1 MWSMRKRRLILTLPL
16 LAAILLWA
24 PAVGAMPDAQATL
37 EISEIRI
44 DQPGSDVDEYFEL
57 SGPPGSLDGLT
68 YLVIGDSSAGSGV
81 IEAVVDLSAHA
92 IPGSGYFVAA
102 ESSFSLG
109 TANLTTSLNF
119 ENNDNV
125 THMLVRDFSGANGD
139 DLDGDDDGTLDV
151 TPWAEIV
158 DWVSLVETP
167 GSGDHYYSPKTVGP
181 DGSFVPAHV
190 FRCPGSWEIGDF
202 DPSGGQDTPGA
213 ANPCGGPPEP
223 APTPS
228 VPLVSIQDIQTTS
241 DPGGDSPFVGQV
253 VTTRGVVT
261 AFFYAG
267 GDRLTFIQDGEG
279 PWSGL
284 MLFRPNGFVDL
295 GDLVEVTGEVS
306 EFFGLTEIAFGD
318 VTVLS
323 SGNPLPA
330 PKVLPTGSMAQEQWE
345 SVLVRVEDVV
355 VINDDLGFGEWLV
368 DDGSGGARVDDL
380 GNCSYAPA
388 SGDTL
393 AYVQGPLHF
402 SFGNFKIEPRDD
414 GDILPSVTIM
424 QIQGDGQ
431 FSPFEGQIVQTS
443 GVVTA
448 ITASGRDFWIQD
460 PNGDG
465 DPDTSDGIFVDD
477 RDRLPDPKPQVGD
490 LVVVTGQVE
499 ELQFGAALPLTR
511 IDDPHKYEFEILSTE
526 NPLPPVIPITD
537 LPDESIPDAI
547 GFWEPLEGMLVS
559 VENGFVVGPTSR
571 FGEFAMITE
580 TDAEPGSGYYPQ
592 TKQILIRSTG
602 PNAVDYNPERVL
614 VDDSTLEDPIVVKP
628 GDRVRSLTG
637 VVDYTFGNYKLQ
649 PVEYDVKTHKLA
661 KVPVSDRSGPKGDLV
676 ITTFNVENLFDLVD
690 NPDKDDQGSTP
701 SPEELEV
708 QLTKLA
714 LAIEIEL
721 ELPEIIVVQEV
732 ENQEIAQVLADRV
745 NAAAGT
751 NYQAVSFETSDGRGI
766 EPGFLW
772 DADRVTLVDA
782 YQLTDA
788 IMPGVAAA
796 FGPSSPSPGREPIV
810 GVFEVD
816 GREII
821 IVGNHFKSKGG
832 DEPLFGV
839 NWPPDRI
846 TEAQRKAQARV
857 VREFVNAI
865 LDADPDAWV
874 LVAGDL
880 NDFPF
885 AEPGEG
891 ADHPLAILE
900 GGPGE
905 VPLANLVWEEK
916 AAERFTYIFDG
927 NSQVLDHM
935 LASPAM
941 REVLRGVDILHFN
954 ASYPDGLGE
963 DPSTALRASD
973 HDPLEARFRLK

>member
-1 MWSMRKRRLILTLPL
+1 M
-16 LAAILLWA
+16 
-24 PAVGAMPDAQATL
+24 
-37 EISEIRI
+37 
-44 DQPGSDVDEYFEL
+44 
-57 SGPPGSLDGLT
+57 
-68 YLVIGDSSAGSGV
+68 
-81 IEAVVDLSAHA
+81 
-92 IPGSGYFVAA
+92 
-102 ESSFSLG
+102 
-109 TANLTTSLNF
+109 
-119 ENNDNV
+119 
-125 THMLVRDFSGANGD
+125 
-139 DLDGDDDGTLDV
+139 
-151 TPWAEIV
+151 
-158 DWVSLVETP
+158 
-167 GSGDHYYSPKTVGP
+167 
-181 DGSFVPAHV
+181 
-190 FRCPGSWEIGDF
+190 
-202 DPSGGQDTPGA
+202 
-213 ANPCGGPPEP
+213 
-223 APTPS
+223 
-228 VPLVSIQDIQTTS
+228 
-241 DPGGDSPFVGQV
+241 
-253 VTTRGVVT
+253 
-261 AFFYAG
+261 
-267 GDRLTFIQDGEG
+267 
-279 PWSGL
+279 
-284 MLFRPNGFVDL
+284 
-295 GDLVEVTGEVS
+295 
-306 EFFGLTEIAFGD
+306 
-318 VTVLS
+318 
-323 SGNPLPA
+323 
-330 PKVLPTGSMAQEQWE
+330 
-345 SVLVRVEDVV
+345 
-355 VINDDLGFGEWLV
+355 
-368 DDGSGGARVDDL
+368 
-380 GNCSYAPA
+380 
-388 SGDTL
+388 
-393 AYVQGPLHF
+393 
-402 SFGNFKIEPRDD
+402 
-414 GDILPSVTIM
+414 
-424 QIQGDGQ
+424 
-431 FSPFEGQIVQTS
+431 
-443 GVVTA
+443 
-448 ITASGRDFWIQD
+448 
-460 PNGDG
+460 
-465 DPDTSDGIFVDD
+465 
-477 RDRLPDPKPQVGD
+477 
-490 LVVVTGQVE
+490 
-499 ELQFGAALPLTR
+499 
-511 IDDPHKYEFEILSTE
+511 
-526 NPLPPVIPITD
+526 
-537 LPDESIPDAI
+537 
-547 GFWEPLEGMLVS
+547 
-559 VENGFVVGPTSR
+559 
-571 FGEFAMITE
+571 
-580 TDAEPGSGYYPQ
+580 
-592 TKQILIRSTG
+592 
-602 PNAVDYNPERVL
+602 
-614 VDDSTLEDPIVVKP
+614 DDSTLEDPIVVKP

-788 IMPGVAAA
+788 IVPGVAAA

-816 GREII
+816 GHEII

-941 REVLRGVDILHFN
+941 REALRGVDVLHFN